1 MNRLARMS
9 ISLLLSTVM
18 FLMCAVP
25 ALADDTAQTDDA
37 VVTTETTDEIDMTIF
52 DSDELQ
58 SMVESFIEEYKS
70 YGVKPERFSIA
81 YTYLATGETWYYNAD
96 TWLYSASMYKVPLM
110 MILAQKEADGELT
123 QESNL
128 KGITLAKAENS
139 ILVYS
144 NNDYAHLMLSYLGTD
159 QEAREMY
166 KQFSSLPDDYYDS
179 DFVDYSYFTARFMD
193 DVMNTLYSNPERFPH
208 IIDCLKQAQ
217 PEDWF
222 HLYTD
227 DDLVIA
233 QKYGSYNEF
242 NSTTGIIY
250 TPNPVILTVM
260 TKNVESA
267 EKVIGSA
274 AKMFVDYTLTL
285 DDKLESYQQEKADA
299 IKLAEEEAKAAQE
312 AEEERIAQEE
322 AEKAAQ
328 EQAQQEELARQQEE
342 AEKAAA
348 RSALIKKLLIC
359 AGSAAV
365 IGIAIGVTAAKLKG
379 KGRKKSAHHS
389 DRDYTPRH

>member
-18 FLMCAVP
+18 CLMCAVP

-365 IGIAIGVTAAKLKG
+365 IGIAIGVIAAKLKG
-379 KGRKKSAHHS
+379 KSGKKSAHRS